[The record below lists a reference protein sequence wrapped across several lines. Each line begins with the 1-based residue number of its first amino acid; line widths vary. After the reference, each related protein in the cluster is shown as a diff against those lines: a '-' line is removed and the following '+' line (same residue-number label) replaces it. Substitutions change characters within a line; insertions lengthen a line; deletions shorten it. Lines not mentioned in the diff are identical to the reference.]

1 MAAII
6 GDLDVEIMMI
16 AKKESNVH
24 ERQQQ
29 MGACAAS
36 WFDNKVKPA
45 ATSNPMAVNPWAKF
59 LAPPVT
65 ATSEKKS
72 GAHVMEY
79 DDSGQALDAQK
90 SVLAAQG
97 ITAGVHVTNRASGK
111 TYMVQ
116 EVLQAGTV
124 TLAAIDPVT
133 RMLGARLAVKY
144 DDILK
149 HWELGERGQRVTRTL
164 SEVNIFADRTL
175 DMEYWR
181 SSAFT
186 IIYEYVDELKDSMPE
201 LIIQVEP
208 RKGVFADAKIG
219 KDKLALPLFS
229 TNLRAFTGKGD
240 YTFPVY
246 GRIEVSGYTGA
257 ATMAFVS
264 TGCKQRHA
272 PSWAVYPVNDMKE
285 SNCEIR
291 MRKVENAEYTLKVP
305 IIVNT
310 RSIPKG
316 EELKVFKKKVEKEKV
331 DKSKNKRLVDS
342 FSSGPTAKA
351 RK

>member
-6 GDLDVEIMMI
+6 GDLDVEIMAI
-16 AKKESNVH
+16 AKKEPNVH

-79 DDSGQALDAQK
+79 DNSGQALDAQK

-97 ITAGVHVTNRASGK
+97 ITAGVNVTNGASGK

-133 RMLGARLAVKY
+133 RMLGAKLAVKY

-149 HWELGERGQRVTRTL
+149 HWELGDRGQRVTRTL

-186 IIYEYVDELKDSMPE
+186 IVYEYVDSLKDSMPA

-208 RKGVFADAKIG
+208 RKAVFADAKIG

-240 YTFPVY
+240 YTFPAY

-257 ATMAFVS
+257 ATMMFVS
-264 TGCKQRHA
+264 TGCKQMHA
-272 PSWAVYPVNDMKE
+272 PSWAVFPVNDVKE

-291 MRKVENAEYTLKVP
+291 MRKVENDEYSLKVP

-310 RSIPKG
+310 RMIPKG
-316 EELKVFKKKVEKEKV
+316 EELKVFKKKVVQEKA
-331 DKSKNKRLVDS
+331 DKPNNKRLVDS
-342 FSSGPTAKA
+342 FSSGPPAKA